1 MEETIIQLEIPQED
15 SYHVRLENFEGPLDL
30 LLHLIKEAKMDIA
43 EIRLSEITEQY
54 LEYLNEI
61 DSLDLEKA
69 SEFIEMAATL
79 LEIKSRKLLP
89 RLDEDLPEE
98 ENPEKKLL
106 RQIEEYKIF
115 KEASEKLKEKEDV
128 NRMYK
133 QPEPSANKYKIVLK
147 DMVLDN
153 LLDAF
158 MHFMHKT
165 QIDKKVDE
173 PKNIVKDRFTVAEKI
188 AAIKDAV
195 MIKEKV
201 KFKDL
206 LDKDITKSEI
216 INVFLAI
223 LELLKL
229 QTISIS
235 QHELFDEIE
244 ITKYKIQED
253 VENKENNDIINL
265 GEENE
270 WFIYWK

>member
-1 MEETIIQLEIPQED
+1 MEELGIQTEIIQDD

-30 LLHLIKEAKMDIA
+30 LLHLIKDAKMDIA
-43 EIRLSEITEQY
+43 EVRLSEITEQY

-61 DSLDLEKA
+61 DSLDMERA

-89 RLDEDLPEE
+89 RLEEETPEE
-98 ENPEKKLL
+98 ENPETKLL

-115 KEASEKLKEKEDV
+115 KEASEKLREKEEI

-133 QPEPSANKYKIVLK
+133 EPEPSANKYKIILK
-147 DMVLDN
+147 DMVLEN

-165 QIDKKVDE
+165 QVEAKKEE

-195 MIKEKV
+195 MVKEKV

-206 LDKDITKSEI
+206 LDKDVTKSEI

-235 QHELFDEIE
+235 QNELFDEIE
-244 ITKYKIQED
+244 ITRYNQNESVETNNQNQNLTEKQEDEKIQ
-253 VENKENNDIINL
+253 
-265 GEENE
+265 
-270 WFIYWK
+270 

>member
-1 MEETIIQLEIPQED
+1 MEEEIAIQTEIPDGETYRVKLD
-15 SYHVRLENFEGPLDL
+15 VFEGPLDL
-30 LLHLIKEAKMDIA
+30 LLHLIKEAKMDIT
-43 EIRLSEITEQY
+43 EVRLSEITEQY
-54 LEYLNEI
+54 LQYLDDI
-61 DSLDLEKA
+61 DSVDLEKA

-79 LEIKSRKLLP
+79 LEIKSKKLLP
-89 RLDEDLPEE
+89 RLDEAIPDEEDPET
-98 ENPEKKLL
+98 KLL

-115 KEASEKLKEKEDV
+115 KEASEKLRTLEDV
-128 NRMYK
+128 NKLYK
-133 QPEPSANKYKIVLK
+133 EPEPSANKYKIILK

-165 QIDKKVDE
+165 QVETKTDE
-173 PKNIVKDRFTVAEKI
+173 PKNIVKDRFTIAEKI

-195 MIKEKV
+195 MVKDKV
-201 KFKDL
+201 KFKEL

-235 QHELFDEIE
+235 QHGTFEEIE
-244 ITKYKIQED
+244 ITKDQQNAAEED
-253 VENKENNDIINL
+253 TLAAENKTEK
-265 GEENE
+265 E
-270 WFIYWK
+270 

>member
-1 MEETIIQLEIPQED
+1 MEEVLVQMEIPQED
-15 SYHVRLENFEGPLDL
+15 GYHVRLENFEGPLDL

-43 EIRLSEITEQY
+43 EVRLSEITEQY
-54 LEYLNEI
+54 LEYLSEI
-61 DSLDLEKA
+61 DSLDMEKA

-89 RLDEDLPEE
+89 RLDEEVPEE

-115 KEASEKLKEKEDV
+115 KEASEKLREKEEI
-128 NRMYK
+128 NRLYK
-133 QPEPSANKYKIVLK
+133 EPEPSANKFKIILK
-147 DMVLDN
+147 DMALEN

-165 QIDKKVDE
+165 QVEKKVDE

-195 MIKEKV
+195 MVKEKV
-201 KFKDL
+201 KFKEL

-244 ITKYKIQED
+244 ITKYKPAQEAENQ
-253 VENKENNDIINL
+253 VEN
-265 GEENE
+265 
-270 WFIYWK
+270 

>member
-1 MEETIIQLEIPQED
+1 MEEEIAIQTEIPDGETYRVKLD
-15 SYHVRLENFEGPLDL
+15 VFEGSLDL
-30 LLHLIKEAKMDIA
+30 LLHLIKEAKMDIT
-43 EIRLSEITEQY
+43 EVRLSEITEQY
-54 LEYLNEI
+54 
-61 DSLDLEKA
+61 LEKA

-79 LEIKSRKLLP
+79 LEIKSKKLLP
-89 RLDEDLPEE
+89 RLDEAIPDEEDPET
-98 ENPEKKLL
+98 KLL

-115 KEASEKLKEKEDV
+115 KEASEKLRTLEDV
-128 NRMYK
+128 NKLYK
-133 QPEPSANKYKIVLK
+133 EPEPSANKYKIILK

-165 QIDKKVDE
+165 QVETKTDE
-173 PKNIVKDRFTVAEKI
+173 PKNIVKDRFTIAEKI

-195 MIKEKV
+195 MVKDKV
-201 KFKDL
+201 KFKEL

-235 QHELFDEIE
+235 QHGTFEEIE
-244 ITKYKIQED
+244 ITKYQQNAAEED
-253 VENKENNDIINL
+253 TLAAENKTEK
-265 GEENE
+265 E
-270 WFIYWK
+270 

>member
-1 MEETIIQLEIPQED
+1 MEEVVVQMEIPQED
-15 SYHVRLENFEGPLDL
+15 SYRVRLENFEGPLDL

-43 EIRLSEITEQY
+43 EVRLSEITEQY
-54 LEYLNEI
+54 LEYLNDL
-61 DSLDLEKA
+61 DSLDMEKA

-89 RLDEDLPEE
+89 RLDEQIEEE
-98 ENPEKKLL
+98 ENPEQKLL
-106 RQIEEYKIF
+106 RQIEEYKLF
-115 KEASEKLKEKEDV
+115 KEASEKLREKEEI
-128 NRMYK
+128 NRLYK
-133 QPEPSANKYKIVLK
+133 EPEPSANKYKIILK
-147 DMVLDN
+147 DMVLEN

-165 QIDKKVDE
+165 QVEKKVDE

-195 MIKEKV
+195 MINERV

-206 LDKDITKSEI
+206 LDKDVTKSEI

-244 ITKYKIQED
+244 ITKYQDNEETIDNQE
-253 VENKENNDIINL
+253 KNNIINL
-265 GEENE
+265 GEKNE
-270 WFIYWK
+270 

>member
-1 MEETIIQLEIPQED
+1 MEEIGIQEEMLNEC
-15 SYHVRLENFEGPLDL
+15 YRVKLENFEGPLDL
-30 LLHLIKEAKMDIA
+30 LLHLIKDSKMDIA
-43 EIRLSEITEQY
+43 EVRLSEITEQY

-61 DSLDLEKA
+61 DTLDLERA

-79 LEIKSRKLLP
+79 IEIKSRKLLP
-89 RLDEDLPEE
+89 RLEEEMPDE
-98 ENPEKKLL
+98 ENPEKRLL

-115 KEASEKLKEKEDV
+115 KEASEKLKLQEEI

-133 QPEPSANKYKIVLK
+133 APEPSANKFKIILK
-147 DMVLDN
+147 DMVMDN

-158 MHFMHKT
+158 MHFIHKT
-165 QIDKKVDE
+165 QVEEKKEE

-195 MIKEKV
+195 MIKERV

-244 ITKYKIQED
+244 IRKYD
-253 VENKENNDIINL
+253 AN
-265 GEENE
+265 
-270 WFIYWK
+270 